1 MRIATVTSSTKCQ
14 AWPPTDYFEKLLE
27 EACPNHTYVVRH
39 KLRDC
44 GMMRNFMASGSLT

>member
-1 MRIATVTSSTKCQ
+1 M
-14 AWPPTDYFEKLLE
+14 DYFEKLLE